1 MATERDLV
9 LVVVNRGLES
19 LTLSTSGDPNFLADG
34 VLVRVT
40 NVRNQDWPALF
51 KEGEQ
56 YRVRFEK
63 LGD

>member
-19 LTLSTSGDPNFLADG
+19 LTLSTNGDPNFLADG
-34 VLVRVT
+34 VLVRVK